1 LNVLVLKGCKLY
13 SLEKELTT
21 FYYWVFGMAYLL
33 SFKFMGCSFF
43 FIVRVFNKFTN
54 FLMILE
60 NIILQIIHN
69 LQYKWTCMCA
79 EVTMLFAWF
88 PLN

>member
-1 LNVLVLKGCKLY
+1 
-13 SLEKELTT
+13 
-21 FYYWVFGMAYLL
+21 
-33 SFKFMGCSFF
+33 
-43 FIVRVFNKFTN
+43 
-54 FLMILE
+54 MILE

-88 PLN
+88 QLN